1 MEAIANEEQYYN
13 FDTLK
18 ISRLKVWKDRKYIS
32 ISEALESA
40 VTPDIDI
47 QIGDDGL
54 PYNAGTS
61 GELVCSL

>member
-18 ISRLKVWKDRKYIS
+18 ISRLKVWKDRKYTS

-40 VTPDIDI
+40 VIPDVDI
-47 QIGDDGL
+47 QIGDDGS

-61 GELVCSL
+61 GSLV